1 MEIMRQRSLVL
12 FLVYMLAGSLLSAQ
26 ENQYVFNDVT
36 TGLQPT
42 PSLYNT
48 IPYKLRENKIHGNV
62 VKIIETQD
70 YHPNPSHDHTGYFLI
85 ERDKKYSKHIF
96 YTTTP
101 QTISTFSFDSAGRIS
116 GIDQTVI
123 EKTYYRRIKTEFLT
137 HTNDQ
142 QSANRRRRHLKRSN
156 PAPTLNSSQTILNH
170 FTFQNGLPVLWEQK
184 RGTWQ
189 KMEALRYDSLQR
201 IKSVYHY
208 VQNNLEDITT
218 YTYDE
223 RDRITTEKRV
233 PFTTNIKDSPT
244 LHKQY
249 YYDDSLHSTQVVNL
263 LRDSLTYPF
272 TASCRFTSQYDSA
285 GRLLTLEGDHLG
297 YYNPYPNRCCSISTP
312 VSKVTFKYDDHG
324 SLTEKSFYSGDSMT
338 VIYSLTWEYEYDDK
352 GNWVKCKQYEDDHI
366 LYVTKRAIV
375 YR

>member
-1 MEIMRQRSLVL
+1 MEIMRQRALVL
-12 FLVYMLAGSLLSAQ
+12 FLVFMLAGNLLSAQ

-48 IPYKLRENKIHGNV
+48 IPYELWENKIHGNV

-123 EKTYYRRIKTEFLT
+123 EKTYYRRIKTEFLP

-142 QSANRRRRHLKRSN
+142 QSANRRRRHLKRSD

-184 RGTWQ
+184 RETWQ
-189 KMEALRYDSLQR
+189 KLEALRYDSLQR

-208 VQNNLEDITT
+208 VQNSLEDIT
-218 YTYDE
+218 TYDE

-233 PFTTNIKDSPT
+233 PFTTNIKDFPT

-249 YYDDSLHSTQVVNL
+249 YYDDSLRSTQVVNL

-285 GRLLTLEGDHLG
+285 GRLQMIEGKDLG

>member
-1 MEIMRQRSLVL
+1 
-12 FLVYMLAGSLLSAQ
+12 MLAGNLLSAQ

-48 IPYKLRENKIHGNV
+48 IPYELWENKIHGNV

-137 HTNDQ
+137 QTNDQ
-142 QSANRRRRHLKRSN
+142 QSAKRRRRHIRRSD
-156 PAPTLNSSQTILNH
+156 PAPSLNSCQTILNH

-184 RGTWQ
+184 RETWQ
-189 KMEALRYDSLQR
+189 KLEALRYDSLQR

-208 VQNNLEDITT
+208 VQNSLEDITT

-233 PFTTNIKDSPT
+233 PHLSQAI
-244 LHKQY
+244 
-249 YYDDSLHSTQVVNL
+249 L
-263 LRDSLTYPF
+263 LR
-272 TASCRFTSQYDSA
+272 
-285 GRLLTLEGDHLG
+285 RLPALH
-297 YYNPYPNRCCSISTP
+297 PN
-312 VSKVTFKYDDHG
+312 G
-324 SLTEKSFYSGDSMT
+324 
-338 VIYSLTWEYEYDDK
+338 
-352 GNWVKCKQYEDDHI
+352 
-366 LYVTKRAIV
+366 
-375 YR
+375 

>member
-1 MEIMRQRSLVL
+1 MRQRSLVL
-12 FLVYMLAGSLLSAQ
+12 FLVFMLAGNLLSAQ

-36 TGLQPT
+36 TGLQPI

-48 IPYKLRENKIHGNV
+48 IPYKLRENEIHGNV

-116 GIDQTVI
+116 DIDQTVI

-142 QSANRRRRHLKRSN
+142 QSANRRRRHLKHSN

-208 VQNNLEDITT
+208 VQNSLEDITT
-218 YTYDE
+218 YTYDD
-223 RDRITTEKRV
+223 RNRITTEKRV

-249 YYDDSLHSTQVVNL
+249 YYDDSLRSTLVVNL

-272 TASCRFTSQYDSA
+272 TDSCQFTSQYDA
-285 GRLLTLEGDHLG
+285 QGRLICVEGDNLG

-312 VSKVTFKYDDHG
+312 IRKVTFKYDDHG
-324 SLTEKSFYSGDSMT
+324 SLTEKNYYSGDGMT
-338 VIYSLTWEYEYDDK
+338 VMYSLTWEYEYDDK